1 MLSMFWCS
9 TVFLT
14 HMLYT
19 HTTHTVCID
28 IMKNISDGINY
39 SLTSLGVGIQNSV
52 YTRKKK
58 EEKHRTETKKDWM

>member
-1 MLSMFWCS
+1 
-9 TVFLT
+9 
-14 HMLYT
+14 MLYT